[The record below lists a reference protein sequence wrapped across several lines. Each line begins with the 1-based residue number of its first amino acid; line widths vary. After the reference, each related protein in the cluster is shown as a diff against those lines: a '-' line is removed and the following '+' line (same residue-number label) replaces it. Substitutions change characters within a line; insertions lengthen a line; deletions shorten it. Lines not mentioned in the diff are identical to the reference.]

1 MYEALL
7 ERLGLSENEA
17 KIYEMLLF
25 RGESKAS
32 DMVPES
38 GLGRANVY
46 NLLTSL
52 VAKGLVT
59 MTAGKQQRYRAA
71 EPTKLTELLEA
82 KRQDALRLEAEFK
95 QELPKLTSTFQLT
108 TGRPA
113 IQVFEG
119 YEGVEEVLFDGLS
132 TLDEILAFVDV
143 TGLTGEFQ
151 EINARYVKKRLKLG
165 KVKKII
171 VCDSP
176 QTRQLFASQ
185 DENYNHFTQ
194 ILFVPEFPIGFKNT
208 MEIYGNKITYITMR
222 DEHQISVMI
231 DDQYIANMHRQ
242 IFDFFWESYASKS
255 SALSAG

>member
-1 MYEALL
+1 MYEAML

-32 DMVPES
+32 DVVPES

-71 EPTKLTELLEA
+71 EPTKLTQLLDT
-82 KRQDALRLEAEFK
+82 KRQDTLRLEAEFK

-113 IQVFEG
+113 IQVYEG
-119 YEGVEEVLFDGLS
+119 YDGVEEVLFDGLTS
-132 TLDEILAFVDV
+132 SDEILSYVDLS
-143 TGLTGEFQ
+143 GLTGEFS
-151 EINARYVKKRLKLG
+151 EINGRYLKARLKKG
-165 KVKKII
+165 INKKII
-171 VCDSP
+171 VADSP
-176 QTRQLFASQ
+176 MARQMFSRQVPHYSQ
-185 DENYNHFTQ
+185 YTQ
-194 ILFVPEFPIGFKNT
+194 ILFVKDFPVGFKNS
-208 MEIYGNKITYITMR
+208 MEIYAQKVTYITMHE
-222 DEHQISVMI
+222 EHQISVMI
-231 DDQYIANMHRQ
+231 NDPYIANMHRLMYH
-242 IFDFFWESYASKS
+242 FFWEKFSQ
-255 SALSAG
+255 L

>member
-1 MYEALL
+1 MYEAML

-59 MTAGKQQRYRAA
+59 MTAGKQQQYRAA
-71 EPTKLTELLEA
+71 EPTKLTQLLEA

-108 TGRPA
+108 TGRPT

-119 YEGVEEVLFDGLS
+119 LDGFEEALNDSLTAS
-132 TLDEILAFVDV
+132 SEILTYFDPAEV
-143 TGLTGEFQ
+143 TGEIA
-151 EINARYVKKRLKLG
+151 EINRRYVLKRRKAGLPKR
-165 KVKKII
+165 II
-171 VCDSP
+171 LPD
-176 QTRQLFASQ
+176 T
-185 DENYNHFTQ
+185 
-194 ILFVPEFPIGFKNT
+194 PETHAYMQGMGGEHTDIRIAKGFNTGFKT
-208 MEIYGNKITYITMR
+208 AVEMYDNKVVFLTMR
-222 DEHQISVMI
+222 PEKIISVMI
-231 DDQYIANMHRQ
+231 DDVNIAQLERSQFEYIWKL
-242 IFDFFWESYASKS
+242 I
-255 SALSAG
+255 G